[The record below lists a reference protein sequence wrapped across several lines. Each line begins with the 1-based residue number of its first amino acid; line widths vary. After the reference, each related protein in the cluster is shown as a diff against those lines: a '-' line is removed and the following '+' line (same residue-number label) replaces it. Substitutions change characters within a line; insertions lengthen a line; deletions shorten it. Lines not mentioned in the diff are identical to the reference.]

1 MKILVLNGPNL
12 NLLGTREK
20 NIYGS
25 VKLEDIKKEL
35 EKLALELS
43 VEIDFLQTNSETGL
57 IEKVHY
63 AKNNFDGIIINPAA
77 YTHTSIALMD
87 AIAAVDM
94 PAVEVHLSNL
104 YAREEF
110 RHKSYPAKVC
120 IGQIS
125 GFGQH
130 SYTLALRA
138 LVEYILSK
146 KTL

>member
-1 MKILVLNGPNL
+1 MKIQVLNGPNL

-25 VKLEDIKKEL
+25 VKLDDIKKQL
-35 EKLALELS
+35 EQLACELS
-43 VEIDFLQTNSETGL
+43 LDIDFFQTNSETEL
-57 IEKVHY
+57 IEKIHQS
-63 AKNNFDGIIINPAA
+63 KGRFDGIIINPAA

-87 AIAAVDM
+87 AIAAVEI
-94 PAVEVHLSNL
+94 PAVEVHLSNIH
-104 YAREEF
+104 AREEF

-125 GFGQH
+125 GFGSN

-138 LVEYILSK
+138 LAEYLS
-146 KTL
+146 